1 MESSGEHPSEA
12 MLDDSSRMT
21 KVDASSMRNIMLSYP
36 ESCLEAYELAKDLDL
51 PKRISK
57 PRNIVFA
64 GMGGSSLGANL
75 IKAWTLD
82 RSEIPIEICQDYHLP
97 SFVDKNSFVV
107 AVSYSGNTEETLT
120 AFVEAVERGCT
131 VASVTSGGK
140 LMEFSDKLGVPC
152 VRVAPGLPP
161 RGALPYL
168 FMPLIQLIQRAGIK
182 VEPEDI
188 TELIEKFKEM
198 RNEFRPETP
207 FEKNRAK
214 QIAFKSLGYIPVVYG
229 WGIYVPVAQRIKCQL
244 NENSKIP
251 AFWSILPEADHN
263 DAVGWDGDKETSK
276 KFCVLMI
283 RDPQE
288 PEEMW
293 NRIEST
299 NKIVLKDNVSK
310 IIEIQASGKS
320 ALARM
325 ISVLYLG
332 DFVSLYTAVLRGVDP
347 TPVNVIERL
356 KNELS
361 SNLNM
366 VGAAENKVRKLKGEM
381 PEEQERDSEKI
392 L

>member
-1 MESSGEHPSEA
+1 
-12 MLDDSSRMT
+12 
-21 KVDASSMRNIMLSYP
+21 
-36 ESCLEAYELAKDLDL
+36 
-51 PKRISK
+51 
-57 PRNIVFA
+57 
-64 GMGGSSLGANL
+64 
-75 IKAWTLD
+75 
-82 RSEIPIEICQDYHLP
+82 
-97 SFVDKNSFVV
+97 
-107 AVSYSGNTEETLT
+107 
-120 AFVEAVERGCT
+120 
-131 VASVTSGGK
+131 
-140 LMEFSDKLGVPC
+140 
-152 VRVAPGLPP
+152 
-161 RGALPYL
+161 
-168 FMPLIQLIQRAGIK
+168 
-182 VEPEDI
+182 
-188 TELIEKFKEM
+188 
-198 RNEFRPETP
+198 
-207 FEKNRAK
+207 
-214 QIAFKSLGYIPVVYG
+214 
-229 WGIYVPVAQRIKCQL
+229 
-244 NENSKIP
+244 
-251 AFWSILPEADHN
+251 
-263 DAVGWDGDKETSK
+263 
-276 KFCVLMI
+276 MI